1 MPVSR
6 ARRTGDAGAIWA
18 NLAFF
23 SLYSRQPP
31 PNALYRLMI
40 FNCCMRRVR
49 TERCYCAIKHTM
61 GIKQRKVVIDAFL
74 KTESGQLIGDLTGFN
89 RALF

>member
-1 MPVSR
+1 MHEPC
-6 ARRTGDAGAIWA
+6 AH
-18 NLAFF
+18 
-23 SLYSRQPP
+23 Q
-31 PNALYRLMI
+31 ALLR
-40 FNCCMRRVR
+40 
-49 TERCYCAIKHTM
+49 AIKHTM